1 MEKEIERWY
10 KKLWETK
17 GSRFIAAKRYDRI
30 DRYSNITVHI
40 ITAYLLCVNLLVLLP
55 KRPTILS
62 NENISFFSI
71 CSSIILLVISLHIS
85 SRKYS
90 EISHKFHSCAREIN
104 VLYDKVCYWKNNVE
118 KSSKEDIKKL
128 IEEYNLILKNYDINH
143 SKLDYSI
150 FKCENYKEFFKSYP
164 YSLVV
169 RIYTFNFI
177 AYYLLY
183 LASVILPIIIFI
195 LLLNE

>member
-10 KKLWETK
+10 KKLWQTK
-17 GSRFIAAKRYDRI
+17 GIRFIAAKRYDRI

-40 ITAYLLCVNLLVLLP
+40 ITAYLLCINLLVLLP
-55 KRPTILS
+55 NRPTILS

-71 CSSIILLVISLHIS
+71 CSSIILLVISLHVS

-104 VLYDKVCYWKNNVE
+104 ILYDKVCSWKNNVE
-118 KSSKEDIKKL
+118 SPNKGDIEKL

-143 SKLDYSI
+143 SKLDFSI
-150 FKCENYKEFFKSYP
+150 FKLENYNEFFKSYP
-164 YSLVV
+164 YISASK
-169 RIYTFNFI
+169 IYIYNFI
-177 AYYLLY
+177 AYYLVY
-183 LASVILPIIIFI
+183 LASVITPIIIFI
-195 LLLNE
+195 LLMNE